1 MTRFNGG
8 ILMENDPT
16 VNWHFREALV
26 HRMQSD
32 HLDQD
37 AEPVRPFR
45 KLEGR
50 L

>member
-1 MTRFNGG
+1 MIRFNEG

-16 VNWHFREALV
+16 VNWLFCEAPV

-37 AEPVRPFR
+37 TEPVRSFR
-45 KLEGR
+45 KPEGR